1 MPTTQEQVLTNKDL
15 DLPTQ
20 QELLAQFRCDEIA
33 AVVVEAF
40 LAASKGVRRPVES
53 GKVVQG
59 LGGMLGD
66 WRSTALGECGRT
78 TQCTW
83 PESTRKLTLCT

>member
-1 MPTTQEQVLTNKDL
+1 VLTNKDL

-40 LAASKGVRRPVES
+40 LAASKAVRRPVES
-53 GKVVQG
+53 GSVVQG

-66 WRSTALGECGRT
+66 WRSTALGEWK
-78 TQCTW
+78 Q
-83 PESTRKLTLCT
+83 TLMLLACARVGKANGWHR